1 VHFYARKGEIDKA
14 LAALKVYQVG
24 KPVVI
29 EETFPLRSSIDELV
43 QFIDEANRAGIADG
57 WISFYWGKSV
67 EECAKDEGDFVSALK
82 KSWLERFRMIG
93 PK

>member
-1 VHFYARKGEIDKA
+1 
-14 LAALKVYQVG
+14 
-24 KPVVI
+24 
-29 EETFPLRSSIDELV
+29 V

-82 KSWLERFRMIG
+82 KSWLERFRRIG